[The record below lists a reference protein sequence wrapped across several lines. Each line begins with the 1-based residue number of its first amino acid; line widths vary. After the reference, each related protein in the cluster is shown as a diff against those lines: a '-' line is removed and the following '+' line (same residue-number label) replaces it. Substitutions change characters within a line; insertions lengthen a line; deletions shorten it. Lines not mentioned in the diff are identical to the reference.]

1 MLRIRARGRE
11 KRAAPR
17 AIRRVPKRGVERGV
31 QMWSTTVIHDS
42 ILGTIGQTPLV
53 RIRRMVAE
61 GDAEVIAKLESFNPG
76 GSVKDRIALGM
87 IEDAERTGR
96 LKPGDVIVE
105 PTSGN
110 TGIGLALVAVV
121 KGYEAVLV
129 MPETMSVER
138 RALLQQFGARI
149 VLTPGD
155 RGMKGAIGEAER
167 MAAEPGHF
175 MPRQFS
181 NRANPET
188 HRTTT
193 ACEIID
199 ALEGRTLDY
208 VIAGVGTGGTITG
221 IGEVLKETYPG
232 ITVVAVEPAASPV
245 LSGGRPGAHKIQGIG
260 AGFVPDVYS
269 GANVDEI
276 VPVGDDAALEAARSL
291 SREEGIL
298 AGISSGA
305 AMFAALEVA
314 HRAGS
319 GKLIVVILP
328 DTGERYMSTDLF
340 R

>member
-1 MLRIRARGRE
+1 M
-11 KRAAPR
+11 
-17 AIRRVPKRGVERGV
+17 
-31 QMWSTTVIHDS
+31 IHDS
-42 ILGTIGQTPLV
+42 VLTAIGQTPLV
-53 RIRRMVAE
+53 RIRRMGTKA
-61 GDAEVIAKLESFNPG
+61 DAEVIAKLESFNPG

-110 TGIGLALVAVV
+110 TGIGLALVAAV

-129 MPETMSVER
+129 MPDTMSVER

-155 RGMKGAIGEAER
+155 QGMKGAIAEAER
-167 MAAEPGHF
+167 VAAAPGHF

-181 NRANPET
+181 NAANPET
-188 HRTTT
+188 HRRTT
-193 ACEIID
+193 AREIID

-208 VIAGVGTGGTITG
+208 FVAGVGTGGTITG
-221 IGEVLKETYPG
+221 TGQILRQTYPG

-245 LSGGRPGAHKIQGIG
+245 LSGGNPGAHKIQGIG

-269 GANVDEI
+269 GENVDEVI
-276 VPVGDDAALEAARSL
+276 QVSDDAALETARAL

-319 GKLIVVILP
+319 GKLVLVILP
-328 DTGERYMSTDLF
+328 DTGERYTSTDLF

>member
-1 MLRIRARGRE
+1 M
-11 KRAAPR
+11 
-17 AIRRVPKRGVERGV
+17 
-31 QMWSTTVIHDS
+31 IHDS
-42 ILGTIGQTPLV
+42 ILSAVGQTPLV

-96 LKPGDVIVE
+96 LESGDVIVE

-110 TGIGLALVAVV
+110 TGIGLALVAAV

-129 MPETMSVER
+129 MPDTMSVER

-155 RGMKGAIGEAER
+155 QGMKGAIEEAER
-167 MAAEPGHF
+167 VAATPGHF

-181 NRANPET
+181 NPANPEA
-188 HRTTT
+188 HRRTT
-193 ACEIID
+193 AREIID

-208 VIAGVGTGGTITG
+208 FVAGVGTGGTITG
-221 IGEVLKETYPG
+221 AGQILKETYHG

-260 AGFVPDVYS
+260 AGFVPEVYS
-269 GANVDEI
+269 GETVDEVI
-276 VPVGDDAALEAARSL
+276 QVSDDAALETARAL

-319 GKLIVVILP
+319 GKLVLVILP

>member
-1 MLRIRARGRE
+1 M
-11 KRAAPR
+11 
-17 AIRRVPKRGVERGV
+17 
-31 QMWSTTVIHDS
+31 IHDS
-42 ILGTIGQTPLV
+42 VLTAIGQTPLV
-53 RIRRMVAE
+53 RIRRMGTEA
-61 GDAEVIAKLESFNPG
+61 DAEVIAKLESFNPG

-110 TGIGLALVAVV
+110 TGIGLALVAAV

-129 MPETMSVER
+129 MPDTMSVER

-155 RGMKGAIGEAER
+155 QGMKGAIAEAER
-167 MAAEPGHF
+167 VAAAPGHF

-181 NRANPET
+181 NAANPET
-188 HRTTT
+188 HRRTT
-193 ACEIID
+193 AREIID

-208 VIAGVGTGGTITG
+208 FVAGVGTGGTITG
-221 IGEVLKETYPG
+221 TGQILRQTYPG

-245 LSGGRPGAHKIQGIG
+245 LSGGNPGAHKIQGIG

-269 GANVDEI
+269 GENVDEVI
-276 VPVGDDAALEAARSL
+276 QVSDDAALETARAL

-319 GKLIVVILP
+319 GKLVLVILP
-328 DTGERYMSTDLF
+328 DTGERYTSTDLF

>member
-1 MLRIRARGRE
+1 M
-11 KRAAPR
+11 
-17 AIRRVPKRGVERGV
+17 
-31 QMWSTTVIHDS
+31 IHDS
-42 ILGTIGQTPLV
+42 ILTTIGQTPLV
-53 RIRRMVAE
+53 RIRRMV
-61 GDAEVIAKLESFNPG
+61 GGDDAEVVAKLESFNPS

-87 IEDAERTGR
+87 IEDAERAGR
-96 LKPGDVIVE
+96 LQPGDVVVE

-110 TGIGLALVAVV
+110 TGIGLALVAAV

-138 RALLQQFGARI
+138 RALLQQLGART
-149 VLTPGD
+149 VLTPGGQ
-155 RGMKGAIGEAER
+155 GMKGAIAEAER
-167 MAAEPGHF
+167 MAAAPGHF

-181 NRANPET
+181 NPANPEA
-188 HRTTT
+188 HRKTT
-193 ACEIID
+193 AREIIG
-199 ALEGRTLDY
+199 ALEGRTLDFF
-208 VIAGVGTGGTITG
+208 VAGVGTGGTITG
-221 IGEVLKETYPG
+221 TAEVLKETYPD

-269 GANVDEI
+269 GDSVDEI
-276 VPVGDDAALEAARSL
+276 VQVGDDEALEAARAL

-314 HRAGS
+314 RRAGS
-319 GKLIVVILP
+319 GKLVAVILP

>member
-1 MLRIRARGRE
+1 MIC
-11 KRAAPR
+11 
-17 AIRRVPKRGVERGV
+17 
-31 QMWSTTVIHDS
+31 DS
-42 ILGTIGQTPLV
+42 ILTTIGQTPLV

-87 IEDAERTGR
+87 VEDAERTGR

-110 TGIGLALVAVV
+110 TGIGLALVAAV

-129 MPETMSVER
+129 MPDTMSIER

-155 RGMKGAIGEAER
+155 QGMKGAIAEAER
-167 MAAEPGHF
+167 VAAAPGHF
-175 MPRQFS
+175 VPRQFS
-181 NRANPET
+181 NPANPEA
-188 HRTTT
+188 HRRTT
-193 ACEIID
+193 AREIID
-199 ALEGRTLDY
+199 ALEDRTLDY
-208 VIAGVGTGGTITG
+208 FVAGVGTGGTITG
-221 IGEVLKETYPG
+221 TGQILKETYPG

-245 LSGGRPGAHKIQGIG
+245 LSGGSPGAHRIQGIG

-269 GANVDEI
+269 GDNVDEVI
-276 VPVGDDAALEAARSL
+276 RVGDDAAFETARAL
-291 SREEGIL
+291 SRDEGIL

-319 GKLIVVILP
+319 DKLILVILP
-328 DTGERYMSTDLF
+328 DTGERYTSTDLF

>member
-1 MLRIRARGRE
+1 
-11 KRAAPR
+11 
-17 AIRRVPKRGVERGV
+17 
-31 QMWSTTVIHDS
+31 
-42 ILGTIGQTPLV
+42 
-53 RIRRMVAE
+53 MV
-61 GDAEVIAKLESFNPG
+61 GGDDAEVVAKLESFNPS

-87 IEDAERTGR
+87 IEDAERAGR
-96 LKPGDVIVE
+96 LQPGDVVVE

-110 TGIGLALVAVV
+110 TGIGLALVAAV

-138 RALLQQFGARI
+138 RALLQQLGART
-149 VLTPGD
+149 VLTPGGQ
-155 RGMKGAIGEAER
+155 GMKGAIAEAER
-167 MAAEPGHF
+167 MAAAPGHF

-181 NRANPET
+181 NPANPEA
-188 HRTTT
+188 HRKTT
-193 ACEIID
+193 AREIIG
-199 ALEGRTLDY
+199 ALEGRTLDFF
-208 VIAGVGTGGTITG
+208 VAGVGTGGTITG
-221 IGEVLKETYPG
+221 TAEVLKETYPD

-245 LSGGRPGAHKIQGIG
+245 LSGGSPGAHKIQGIG

-269 GANVDEI
+269 GDSVDEI
-276 VPVGDDAALEAARSL
+276 VQVGDDEALEAARAL

-314 HRAGS
+314 RRAGS
-319 GKLIVVILP
+319 GKLVAVILP

>member
-1 MLRIRARGRE
+1 MLGRWVQE
-11 KRAAPR
+11 SNTDSATGDTAAGGGNAMVR
-17 AIRRVPKRGVERGV
+17 D
-31 QMWSTTVIHDS
+31 T
-42 ILGTIGQTPLV
+42 ILDMIGSTPLV
-53 RIRRMVAE
+53 RINRMAT
-61 GDAEVIAKLESFNPG
+61 GASAEVIAKLESFNPG

-110 TGIGLALVAVV
+110 TGIGLALVAAV

-129 MPETMSVER
+129 MPDTMSVER
-138 RALLQQFGARI
+138 RALLQQFGART
-149 VLTPGD
+149 VLTPGG
-155 RGMKGAIGEAER
+155 RGMKGAIAEAER

-181 NRANPET
+181 NPANPET
-188 HRTTT
+188 HRRTT
-193 ACEIID
+193 AREIID

-208 VIAGVGTGGTITG
+208 FVAGVGTGGTITG
-221 IGEVLKETYPG
+221 TGEVLKEAYPG

-245 LSGGRPGAHKIQGIG
+245 LSGGSPRAHKIQGIG

-269 GANVDEI
+269 DDSVDEI
-276 VPVGDDAALEAARSL
+276 VQVSDDEALQAARAL

-314 HRAGS
+314 RLAGS
-319 GKLIVVILP
+319 GKLVAVILP

-340 R
+340 GQ

>member
-1 MLRIRARGRE
+1 
-11 KRAAPR
+11 
-17 AIRRVPKRGVERGV
+17 
-31 QMWSTTVIHDS
+31 
-42 ILGTIGQTPLV
+42 
-53 RIRRMVAE
+53 MVGAE
-61 GDAEVIAKLESFNPG
+61 DADVIAKLESFNPG

-87 IEDAERTGR
+87 IEDAERTGC

-110 TGIGLALVAVV
+110 TGIGLALVAAV

-129 MPETMSVER
+129 MPDTMSVER

-155 RGMKGAIGEAER
+155 QGMKGAIGEAER
-167 MAAEPGHF
+167 MAAAPGHF

-181 NRANPET
+181 NPANPET
-188 HRTTT
+188 HRRTT
-193 ACEIID
+193 AHEIID

-208 VIAGVGTGGTITG
+208 FVAGVGTGGTITG
-221 IGEVLKETYPG
+221 AGETLKETYPG

-245 LSGGRPGAHKIQGIG
+245 LSGGNPGAHKIQGIG
-260 AGFVPDVYS
+260 AGFIPAVYS
-269 GANVDEI
+269 GDSVDEI
-276 VPVGDDAALEAARSL
+276 IQVSDVAALETARAL

-305 AMFAALEVA
+305 AVFAALEVA
-314 HRAGS
+314 RLAGS
-319 GKLIVVILP
+319 GKLVAVILP

-340 R
+340 GS

>member
-1 MLRIRARGRE
+1 M
-11 KRAAPR
+11 
-17 AIRRVPKRGVERGV
+17 V
-31 QMWSTTVIHDS
+31 
-42 ILGTIGQTPLV
+42 GTD
-53 RIRRMVAE
+53 
-61 GDAEVIAKLESFNPG
+61 DAELVAKLESFNPG
-76 GSVKDRIALGM
+76 GSVKDRIALSM

-110 TGIGLALVAVV
+110 TGIGLALVAAV

-138 RALLQQFGARI
+138 RALLQQLGARI
-149 VLTPGD
+149 VLTPGGQ
-155 RGMKGAIGEAER
+155 GMKGAIEEAER
-167 MAAEPGHF
+167 LAAAPRYF
-175 MPRQFS
+175 MPHQFS
-181 NRANPET
+181 NPANPEA
-188 HRTTT
+188 HRKTT
-193 ACEIID
+193 AREIID

-208 VIAGVGTGGTITG
+208 FVAGVGTGGTVTG
-221 IGEVLKETYPG
+221 TGEVLKETYPG

-245 LSGGRPGAHKIQGIG
+245 LSGGSPGAHKIQGLG
-260 AGFVPDVYS
+260 AGFVPDVYKRD
-269 GANVDEI
+269 NVDE
-276 VPVGDDAALEAARSL
+276 VMQVGDGAALETARAL

-319 GKLIVVILP
+319 GKLVAVILP